1 MQTILIGLL
10 VPMLAVTIHHLPEG
24 MAIGVVLAGAG
35 QGDVGISAASA
46 LVVSLGIA

>member
-10 VPMLAVTIHHLPEG
+10 VLMLAVTIHHLPEG